1 VDDSLKEYWGRFPSV
16 VKQLFNLAKGRIGC
30 GTFCCVIEIRDKRA
44 LKQDSLADSIV
55 EVPLNEKKP
64 ETCA

>member
-1 VDDSLKEYWGRFPSV
+1 M

>member
-16 VKQLFNLAKGRIGC
+16 VKQLFNLAKGRIG
-30 GTFCCVIEIRDKRA
+30 CVIEIRDKRA